1 MTTCFDDIKK
11 LESNEL
17 EILYRQ
23 LKREVEKLI
32 KDTTSQLL
40 IHDGKIAELCNYI
53 KLNLSNSL
61 RELLDTMVLSGELDN
76 LIIETITNL
85 EPMLS
90 NLSNSVDSLNERVFN
105 GMVFYLPNGSDYT
118 YGQFLALGI
127 TKTKAVLFDTGYTN
141 DVKKNLDFLRTKL
154 NGKKL
159 DYVFVSHY
167 HGDHTGG
174 LDDFKELY
182 DKNTKFFIAKDPSGY
197 YTGSE
202 LNGAVADRRNV
213 INFLTINNYNYTEI
227 NNDLRV
233 ALEENI
239 NLNLYNNTTE
249 AFNYY
254 KTINTNDYNNYSLV
268 IDCEVFNK
276 HILLG
281 FDGAEHTQGYLLS
294 KNQVNKTDVLFN
306 FHHGNYNKCNREY
319 MLKLNPDIVIDT
331 LPPAN
336 LDDFDGTEAVTERP
350 FYKSKLLSNAR
361 NEVILNV
368 NSFNVD
374 VIKGDIK
381 VDSIRNN
388 GTVEVYLNP
397 DYAGN
402 ECIGTQDKPFKTFNQ
417 IFEIIPKSCQTVT
430 VNVTGSKMSTNQ
442 RIYNVFNKLIIKG
455 DVNNKTTFTNLQIDN
470 SHKVEIS
477 NVKFIDNTVY
487 VFNSDVRFTDVEFNV
502 KLPQNIEITNSNV
515 SFNRCDFNGSTRE
528 AINILDK
535 SVVRLNGCNIN
546 APTYGV
552 NTSGS
557 KLYIND
563 NNITGTTNYYRVA
576 DDSEIIGLRTGSK
589 SDRPKLGKS
598 FYCNGYMY
606 YDSEIGKLIYY
617 VYDSVT
623 NWKDLNGNDV

>member
-1 MTTCFDDIKK
+1 MTTCFDDVKR

-23 LKREVEKLI
+23 LKREVEELVK
-32 KDTTSQLL
+32 TTNSQLL
-40 IHDGKIAELCNYI
+40 IHDGKIAELCKYI

-61 RELLDTMVLSGELDN
+61 RELLDSMVLSGELDN

-90 NLSNSVDSLNERVFN
+90 TLSKDVESLNERVFN
-105 GMVFYLPNGSDYT
+105 GMTFYLPNGSNYT
-118 YGQFLALGI
+118 YGQFLALGL
-127 TKTKAVLFDTGYTN
+127 TSSKACLFDTGYPS
-141 DVKKNLDFLRTKL
+141 DAKKNLDFLRTRL

-159 DYVFVSHY
+159 DYVFISHY
-167 HGDHTGG
+167 HADHTGG

-182 DKNTKFFIAKDPSGY
+182 NKNTKFYIAKDLSGF

-202 LNGAVADRRNV
+202 LSGAVADRKNV
-213 INFLTINNYNYTEI
+213 INFLTSNNYNYTEI
-227 NNDLRV
+227 NSDLRI

-254 KTINTNDYNNYSLV
+254 KTVNTSNYNNYSLV
-268 IDCEVFNK
+268 IDCEIFNK
-276 HILLG
+276 HVLLG
-281 FDGAEHTQGYLLS
+281 FDGAEHTQSYLLH

-306 FHHGNYNKCNREY
+306 FHHGNYNLCDREY
-319 MLKLNPDIVIDT
+319 MLKLNPDIVVDT

-336 LDDFDGTEAVTERP
+336 LDDFDGTEAATERP
-350 FYKSKLLSNAR
+350 FYNAKLLSNAR

-368 NSFNVD
+368 NTFNID
-374 VIKGDIK
+374 VLKGDVK

-402 ECIGTQDKPFKTFNQ
+402 EHIGTQDKPFKTFNQ
-417 IFEIIPKSCQTVT
+417 IFEIIPKSCQSVT
-430 VNVTGSKMSTNQ
+430 VNVSGSKMLTNQ

-455 DVNNKTTFTNLQIDN
+455 DTNNKTTFTNFQIDN
-470 SHKVEIS
+470 SRKIEIT
-477 NVKFIDNTVY
+477 NIKFSENTVY
-487 VFNSDVRFTDVEFNV
+487 LFNSDVRFTDCEFNS

-515 SFNRCDFNGSTRE
+515 TFNRCDFDGSTRE
-528 AINILDK
+528 ALNILDK
-535 SVVRLNGCNIN
+535 SVVRLNECSID

-557 KLYIND
+557 TLYIN
-563 NNITGTTNYYRVA
+563 NNTVTGTKNYYRVA
-576 DDSEIIGLRTGSK
+576 EDSTIIGVRTGSS
-589 SDRPKLGKS
+589 SDRPKLGES
-598 FYCNGYMY
+598 YYCNGYTY
-606 YDSEIGKLIYY
+606 YDSEIEKLIYY